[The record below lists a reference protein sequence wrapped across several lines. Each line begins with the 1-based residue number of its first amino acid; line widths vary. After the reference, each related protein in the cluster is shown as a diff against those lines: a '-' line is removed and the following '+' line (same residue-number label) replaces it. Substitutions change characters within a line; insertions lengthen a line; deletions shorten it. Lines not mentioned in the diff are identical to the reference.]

1 MPDYTTIPGSTP
13 VPLQV
18 LDELGPVGAGET
30 ATITLILRRRA
41 ELPTELIVGPQTITR
56 DELAERY
63 GADPADVAL
72 LRDAL
77 PDGLSVVAED
87 LGGRTIRIS
96 GSVDALAT
104 FFGVQLT
111 RVASANPMTGQRVEH
126 RHRTGSIQVPAQLT
140 GIVTAVL
147 GLDDRPHARLQ
158 SRIAAADAVEQSYTP
173 VQVGTIYDFPANT
186 DGTGQTLAIIEL
198 GGGYA
203 DTDLN
208 SYFDGLGITPPT
220 VKSVS
225 VDGAKN
231 TPGQDPSGADG
242 EVLLDIEVSG
252 ALAPKAEVDV
262 YFAPNTD
269 QGFIDAITNAVHA
282 TPTPTAISVS
292 WGQSEDSWTAQ
303 SRTALDQACADGAA
317 LGVTICAAAGD
328 GGSSDGQSDGKPHA
342 DFPASSPNVLACGG
356 TTLNSS
362 TDETVWNSG
371 SSGGATGG
379 GVSDVFDQPSW
390 QANAGVPS
398 RPGGGTG
405 RGVPDVA
412 GDADPATGYQVLVDG
427 QQQVIGGTSA
437 VAPLW
442 AALVCRLAQ
451 GAGRKLGQL
460 QPTLYSA
467 STGFRDITSGSNGDY
482 SAGPGWDACTG
493 LGVPVGSDLLSAFSA
508 PT

>member
-1 MPDYTTIPGSTP
+1 MPDYVTIPGSAP
-13 VPLQV
+13 VPLPEF
-18 LDELGPVGAGET
+18 DELGPVGADES
-30 ATITLILRRRA
+30 ATITLVLRRRA
-41 ELPTELIVGPQTITR
+41 ELPADLISGPRTIGR
-56 DELAERY
+56 DELAEQY
-63 GADPADVAL
+63 GADSSDAAVV
-72 LRDAL
+72 RDAL
-77 PDGLSVVAED
+77 PAGLSVVAEN
-87 LGGRTIRIS
+87 LGGRIVQVS
-96 GSVDALAT
+96 GPANALAE
-104 FFGVQLT
+104 FFGVRLT
-111 RVASANPMTGQRVEH
+111 RVTSMHPVTGERIEH
-126 RHRTGSIQVPAQLT
+126 RHREGPIQLPAQLS

-158 SRIAAADAVEQSYTP
+158 SRIAAAAAVDQSYTP

-186 DGTGQTLAIIEL
+186 DGTGQALAIIEL

-203 DTDLN
+203 DSDLN
-208 SYFDGLGITPPT
+208 SYFTGLGITPPT

-252 ALAPKAEVDV
+252 ALAPKAEIDV

-282 TPTPTAISVS
+282 TTTPTAISIS

-303 SRTALDQACADGAA
+303 SRTALDQACADAAA

-356 TTLNSS
+356 TTLKSA

-390 QANAGVPS
+390 QANAGVPD

-460 QPTLYSA
+460 QPTIYAA
-467 STGFRDITSGSNGDY
+467 SSGFRDITSGSNGDY

-493 LGVPVGSDLLSAFSA
+493 LGVPVGSDLLSLFSA